1 MMVMSNK
8 ELLMNKINLL
18 VAVGVFA
25 LSTSVMAEE
34 QRYAS
39 ITHTSS
45 NFINRG
51 YCGYS
56 FTLDNG
62 GNHMVLDHAGFG
74 ALELTL
80 RMKDRQGKVLGDEVL
95 EVDPFGDT
103 GASRATF
110 TGLEIPCEDI
120 AEFEVVKAVEDQNG
134 RKVELPLSI
143 FEANNPELAKMSV
156 AGKK

>member
-1 MMVMSNK
+1 
-8 ELLMNKINLL
+8 MNKINLL
-18 VAVGVFA
+18 VAVGVLA
-25 LSTSVMAEE
+25 LSASVMAEE

-62 GNHMVLDHAGFG
+62 GNHMVLDHAEFG

-80 RMKDRQGKVLGDEVL
+80 RMKDRQGKVLDDAVL

-103 GASRATF
+103 SASR
-110 TGLEIPCEDI
+110 
-120 AEFEVVKAVEDQNG
+120 
-134 RKVELPLSI
+134 
-143 FEANNPELAKMSV
+143 
-156 AGKK
+156 

>member
-1 MMVMSNK
+1 MTFNE
-8 ELLMNKINLL
+8 ELFMNKINLL
-18 VAVGVFA
+18 VTASMLT
-25 LSTSVMAEE
+25 LSTLAMAEE

-45 NFINRG
+45 NFINQG

-62 GNHMVLDHAGFG
+62 GSHMVLDHAEFG

-80 RMKDRQGKVLGDEVL
+80 RMKDRQGKVLGDAVL

-103 GASRATF
+103 SASRATF

-120 AEFEVVKAVEDQNG
+120 AEFQVVKAVEDQNG

>member
-1 MMVMSNK
+1 
-8 ELLMNKINLL
+8 MNKIKSLFAMSLL
-18 VAVGVFA
+18 AV
-25 LSTSVMAEE
+25 STFSLAEE
-34 QRYAS
+34 QQRQRYAS

-45 NFINRG
+45 NFINQG

-62 GNHMVLDHAGFG
+62 GNHMVLDHAEFG

-80 RMKDRQGKVLGDEVL
+80 RMKDGKGKVLGDTIL
-95 EVDPFGDT
+95 EVEPFGDSSAT
-103 GASRATF
+103 RATF
-110 TGLEIPCEDI
+110 AGLEIPCEDV

-156 AGKK
+156 TEEK

>member
-1 MMVMSNK
+1 
-8 ELLMNKINLL
+8 MNKINLFIAAGIL
-18 VAVGVFA
+18 A
-25 LSTSVMAEE
+25 LSTSAIAEE

-62 GNHMVLDHAGFG
+62 GNHMVLDHAEFG

-80 RMKDRQGKVLGDEVL
+80 RIKDKQGKVLGDEVM
-95 EVDPFGDT
+95 EVEPFGDT
-103 GASRATF
+103 SASRATF

-120 AEFEVVKAVEDQNG
+120 AEFQVIKVVENQNG

-143 FEANNPELAKMSV
+143 FEANNPELAKVSV
-156 AGKK
+156 AKGKR

>member
-1 MMVMSNK
+1 
-8 ELLMNKINLL
+8 MNKINLL
-18 VAVGVFA
+18 VTASMLT
-25 LSTSVMAEE
+25 LSTCAMAEE

-45 NFINRG
+45 NFINQG

-62 GNHMVLDHAGFG
+62 GSHMVLDHAEFG
-74 ALELTL
+74 ALEITL
-80 RMKDRQGKVLGDEVL
+80 RMKDEQGKVLGDTVL
-95 EVDPFGDT
+95 EVEPFGDSSAT
-103 GASRATF
+103 RATF
-110 TGLEIPCEDI
+110 TGLEIPCEDV

-134 RKVELPLSI
+134 HKIELSLSI

-156 AGKK
+156 HKSK

>member
-1 MMVMSNK
+1 MMK
-8 ELLMNKINLL
+8 KINILFVLSML
-18 VAVGVFA
+18 VLGSFA
-25 LSTSVMAEE
+25 YANE

-62 GNHMVLDHAGFG
+62 GNHMVLDHAEFG

-80 RMKDRQGKVLGDEVL
+80 RMKDGQGKVLGDTIL
-95 EVDPFGDT
+95 EVEPFGDSSAT
-103 GASRATF
+103 RATF
-110 TGLEIPCEDI
+110 AGLEIPCEDV

-143 FEANNPELAKMSV
+143 FEANNPELAKVSV
-156 AGKK
+156 AGRK

>member
-1 MMVMSNK
+1 
-8 ELLMNKINLL
+8 MNKINSF
-18 VAVGVFA
+18 VAVGILA
-25 LSTSVMAEE
+25 LSTSAIAEE
-34 QRYAS
+34 QRYVS

-62 GNHMVLDHAGFG
+62 GSHMALDHAEFG

-80 RMKDRQGKVLGDEVL
+80 RMKDGKGKVLGDTLL
-95 EVDPFGDT
+95 EVEPFGDSSAT
-103 GASRATF
+103 RATF

-120 AEFEVVKAVEDQNG
+120 AEFQVIKAVEYQNG

-143 FEANNPELAKMSV
+143 FEANNPELAKVSV
-156 AGKK
+156 AKSKS

>member
-1 MMVMSNK
+1 
-8 ELLMNKINLL
+8 MNKINLL
-18 VAVGVFA
+18 VAVGVLA
-25 LSTSVMAEE
+25 LSASVMAEE

-56 FTLDNG
+56 FTFDNG
-62 GNHMVLDHAGFG
+62 GNHMVLDHAEFG

-80 RMKDRQGKVLGDEVL
+80 RMKDRQGKVLDDAVL

-103 GASRATF
+103 SASRATF
-110 TGLEIPCEDI
+110 TVLEIPCEDI
-120 AEFEVVKAVEDQNG
+120 AEFEVVKVVEDQNG

-143 FEANNPELAKMSV
+143 FEASNPELAKVSV
-156 AGKK
+156 AGK

>member
-1 MMVMSNK
+1 
-8 ELLMNKINLL
+8 MNKINLFIAAGIL
-18 VAVGVFA
+18 A
-25 LSTSVMAEE
+25 LSTSAIAEE

-62 GNHMVLDHAGFG
+62 GNHMVLDHAEFG

-80 RMKDRQGKVLGDEVL
+80 RIKDKH
-95 EVDPFGDT
+95 
-103 GASRATF
+103 
-110 TGLEIPCEDI
+110 
-120 AEFEVVKAVEDQNG
+120 
-134 RKVELPLSI
+134 RK
-143 FEANNPELAKMSV
+143 SV
-156 AGKK
+156 RR

>member
-1 MMVMSNK
+1 
-8 ELLMNKINLL
+8 MNKINLF
-18 VAVGVFA
+18 VAVGILA
-25 LSTSVMAEE
+25 LSTSAIAEE

-45 NFINRG
+45 NFINQG

-62 GNHMVLDHAGFG
+62 GSHMALDHAEFG

-80 RMKDRQGKVLGDEVL
+80 RMKDGQGKVLGDTLL
-95 EVDPFGDT
+95 EVEPFGDSSAT
-103 GASRATF
+103 RATF
-110 TGLEIPCEDI
+110 AGLEIPCKDV

-143 FEANNPELAKMSV
+143 FQANNPELAKMSV
-156 AGKK
+156 AGGK

>member
-1 MMVMSNK
+1 
-8 ELLMNKINLL
+8 MNKINLL
-18 VAVGVFA
+18 VAVGVLA
-25 LSTSVMAEE
+25 LSASVMAEE

-62 GNHMVLDHAGFG
+62 GNHMVLDHAEFG

-80 RMKDRQGKVLGDEVL
+80 RMKDRQGKVLDDAVL

-103 GASRATF
+103 SASRATF
-110 TGLEIPCEDI
+110 TVLEIPCEDI
-120 AEFEVVKAVEDQNG
+120 AEFEVVKVVEDQNG

-143 FEANNPELAKMSV
+143 FEASNPELAKVSV
-156 AGKK
+156 AGK

>member
-1 MMVMSNK
+1 
-8 ELLMNKINLL
+8 MNKIKSLFTIGLL
-18 VAVGVFA
+18 AVSA
-25 LSTSVMAEE
+25 YSLAEE
-34 QRYAS
+34 QQRYAS

-45 NFINRG
+45 NFINQG

-62 GNHMVLDHAGFG
+62 GNHMVLDHAEFG

-80 RMKDRQGKVLGDEVL
+80 RMKDGKGKVLGDTVL
-95 EVDPFGDT
+95 EVEPFGDSSAT
-103 GASRATF
+103 RATF
-110 TGLEIPCEDI
+110 TGLEILCEDV

-156 AGKK
+156 AGGK